1 MLWVCV
7 RGIRCHIFKKGKLVD
22 ASLLGVTVT
31 ARVRLLGISR
41 ATVAV
46 VIMIYEVGRETLLTK
61 HMRDEKPIEACHH
74 PIAST
79 PMVSIPSVLK
89 RIVT

>member
-1 MLWVCV
+1 M
-7 RGIRCHIFKKGKLVD
+7 VD
-22 ASLLGVTVT
+22 ADLLGVTVT
-31 ARVRLLGISR
+31 TRVKLLGISR

-46 VIMIYEVGRETLLTK
+46 DIMIYEVGRETLPTK
-61 HMRDEKPIEACHH
+61 IMSDEKSIEACHH

-79 PMVSIPSVLK
+79 PMVSIPYVLK